1 VRMARVVRA
10 PRRLGLTMVI
20 PRSWSVGLMDEC
32 SYIVRD
38 MSMECWQTDG

>member
-1 VRMARVVRA
+1 VRMTRVVRA

-20 PRSWSVGLMDEC
+20 PRSWSVDLMDEC
-32 SYIVRD
+32 SYIVGD